1 MKKILL
7 LFSTL
12 LFAINLSAQ
21 NYDNY
26 LQKAYSALE
35 EGKIEVAQSSY
46 NIYKKMTGRTDLDF
60 ETLIKDAVKN
70 DWSKLCYIVDLGN
83 GEYLV
88 AQKKVNC
95 GLYFKDAK
103 VYCQSSRLGGFVDWR
118 LPSDDEAAI
127 LFANGFIPDEECSN
141 SGFWCDSKSVFFISG
156 EKISGKK
163 SKRYSSTWGCFPI
176 RRFKK

>member
-1 MKKILL
+1 MKKFLL
-7 LFSTL
+7 LLGTL
-12 LFAINLSAQ
+12 LCALNLSAQ
-21 NYDNY
+21 NYDSY
-26 LQKAYSALE
+26 LQRAYTALE

-60 ETLIKDAVKN
+60 ETLIKDTVKN

-88 AQKKVNC
+88 AQKKVKRD
-95 GLYFKDAK
+95 LYFKDAK
-103 VYCQSSRLGGFVDWR
+103 VYCQSNRLGGFVDWR

-127 LFANGFIPDEECSN
+127 LFANGFIPDECSIY
-141 SGFWCDSKSVFFISG
+141 SGFWCDSKMVFL
-156 EKISGKK
+156 ISGKK
-163 SKRYSSTWGCFPI
+163 SKHHDSAWSCFPI